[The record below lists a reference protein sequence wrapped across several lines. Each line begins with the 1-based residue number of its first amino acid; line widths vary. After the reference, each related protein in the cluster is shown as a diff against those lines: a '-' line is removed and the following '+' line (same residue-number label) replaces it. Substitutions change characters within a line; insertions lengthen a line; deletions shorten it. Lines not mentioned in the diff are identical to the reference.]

1 MSAMKDVW
9 RQTIDLW
16 RSGGQ
21 RGVNQAVT
29 LLQQCGW
36 ERREAK
42 LQLQAAI
49 KIYKGEDDGTTNP
62 HP

>member
-1 MSAMKDVW
+1 MAAMNEIW
-9 RQTIDLW
+9 RQAIDLW
-16 RSGGQ
+16 REGGM

-36 ERREAK
+36 DRREAK

-49 KIYKGEDDGTTNP
+49 KIYKGETDDDRDP
-62 HP
+62 